1 MRPFLSLIFV
11 GIRNLMT
18 RTMATIT
25 CHRHLSSGG
34 YDHYGPQPG
43 NGHNN
48 GPSVHLAASTL
59 AATPL
64 YAHPQHDPSSPQ
76 AVPSLDIQSTAAAD
90 KTPACHSFEI
100 AGEVYLLS
108 TTSDSVP
115 ASGSAANDSMHNT
128 SIRPSSAELRT
139 PKRKRTVSPPS
150 TKSPGEVRSTSR
162 STGRSGVHSRPS
174 SIYSHRRTNTITSLT
189 PSAPDSPVRRENLLA
204 LHRESCRLFQD
215 SDIDVRRSFSPPHTP
230 PRTVR
235 TFSDFSSPPVTPIL
249 ERRPSTARP
258 PRASSSHYDHASVEQ
273 VDIEVGTT
281 ETKPTIIEWTSPST
295 RRREY
300 KAIDRAS
307 SGMRGLWRR
316 VAPRWCQFGDSR
328 VPFFEEGKD
337 GKANYEGSVRRF
349 RMDLPEEPSH
359 RQARRGLK
367 LKPKIA
373 VQAIGVGRRS
383 KTG

>member
-1 MRPFLSLIFV
+1 
-11 GIRNLMT
+11 MT
-18 RTMATIT
+18 GTMATIT
-25 CHRHLSSGG
+25 CHRHLSSDG
-34 YDHYGPQPG
+34 YGHYGSQPG

-48 GPSVHLAASTL
+48 SPSLHLAASTL

-64 YAHPQHDPSSPQ
+64 YSNPQHNPPSPQ
-76 AVPSLDIQSTAAAD
+76 AVPSLDIQSAAAAD
-90 KTPACHSFEI
+90 ETPACHSFEI

-108 TTSDSVP
+108 TTSDSVH
-115 ASGSAANDSMHNT
+115 ASDNAANDSMINT
-128 SIRPSSAELRT
+128 SVRPSSAELRT
-139 PKRKRTVSPPS
+139 PKRKRTVSPLS

-162 STGRSGVHSRPS
+162 STRRSGVHSRPS
-174 SIYSHRRTNTITSLT
+174 SIHSHRRTNTITSLT

-215 SDIDVRRSFSPPHTP
+215 SNTEARRSFSPPHTP

-235 TFSDFSSPPVTPIL
+235 TLSDFSSPPVTPIL
-249 ERRPSTARP
+249 ERRPSVAGSPGPNT
-258 PRASSSHYDHASVEQ
+258 SHYDHESVDQ
-273 VDIEVGTT
+273 VDVEVGTT

-349 RMDLPEEPSH
+349 RMDLPEEPSDK
-359 RQARRGLK
+359 QTRRGLK
-367 LKPKIA
+367 LKPKIS